1 MLLGSALANIG
12 AGASVTT
19 IHGVATPVDLST
31 TVGRGVGVGDGD
43 AEGVGDGAGF
53 LPYLLR
59 IVVKFRLGFTA
70 LFAEIQVVGSLLPRS
85 EERRVG
91 KECRFRRWA
100 DHCKRQD

>member
-19 IHGVATPVDLST
+19 IHGVATPVELSR

-59 IVVKFRLGFTA
+59 IVAKFRLGFAT
-70 LFAEIQVVGSLLPRS
+70 LFAEIQVLDSLLP
-85 EERRVG
+85 
-91 KECRFRRWA
+91 
-100 DHCKRQD
+100 CKNE